1 MTITKLGMNVSKIMT
16 KNPVITAK
24 DELLPRA
31 ARKMLS
37 NNVGCLIVK
46 EKGTLVGIV
55 TEKDIV
61 EGAVGKELDIKRTRV
76 KDVMST
82 GMVTI
87 SPDVD
92 ILDAIKKM
100 KSNDVRRLPV
110 VKKKKLLGLLT
121 MKDIVRAEPELLEHF
136 RSTLMKKR

>member
-1 MTITKLGMNVSKIMT
+1 MTITKLGIKVAKIMT
-16 KNPVITAK
+16 KNPVITSK

-46 EKGTLVGIV
+46 EGDTLIGIV

-61 EGAVGKELDIKRTRV
+61 EDAVGKELDIKKTKI
-76 KDVMST
+76 KDIMST
-82 GMVTI
+82 GMIII
-87 SPDVD
+87 SPDAD

-100 KSNDVRRLPV
+100 KKNDVRRLPV
-110 VKKKKLLGLLT
+110 VKGRKLLGLLT
-121 MKDIVRAEPELLEHF
+121 MKDIIRAEPELLEYF
-136 RSTLMKKR
+136 KSTLVKKR